1 MKKLERLKK
10 LLEANYQDYQE
21 MYYGSNGFSI
31 TIKRYGKYDYNYQ
44 IHDKSGWYSPD
55 WKEDE
60 TISFLSLLNDVL
72 DDKII
77 DKINTEIPEF
87 ELELN
92 YLINLSIKNDDFYWV
107 TGGNRN
113 WYFGEVID
121 SIYAEIE
128 NIVSEDEEYSR
139 YGIDPYDIDISFL
152 DPDSKKIYDDFL
164 EFFKSHTDFRDIVN
178 LLKRVKSLKDFQKN
192 YKEIKTIIGGIIL
205 DYINE
210 VAMNTVW
217 DITKNLKK
225 GRR

>member
-1 MKKLERLKK
+1 MNKLERLKK

-21 MYYGSNGFSI
+21 MYYNGHGFSI
-31 TIKRYGKYDYNYQ
+31 TIKRYGKYDYNYL
-44 IHDKSGWYSPD
+44 IHDKNGWYSPT

-77 DKINTEIPEF
+77 EEINIEIPEF

-92 YLINLSIKNDDFYWV
+92 YLINLSIKNDDFYWL

-113 WYFGEVID
+113 WHFGEVID
-121 SIYAEIE
+121 SIDTEIE

-139 YGIDPYDIDISFL
+139 YDIDPNDIDISFL
-152 DPDSKKIYDDFL
+152 DPDSKEIYDDFL

-178 LLKRVKSLKDFQKN
+178 LLKKVKSLEDFQKN
-192 YKEIKTIIGGIIL
+192 YEEIKATINGIL
-205 DYINE
+205 TEYIMAVANE
-210 VAMNTVW
+210 SVM
-217 DITKNLKK
+217 KYFQNLRK

>member
-1 MKKLERLKK
+1 
-10 LLEANYQDYQE
+10 
-21 MYYGSNGFSI
+21 MYYDDHGFSI

-44 IHDKSGWYSPD
+44 IHDKGGWYSPD

-92 YLINLSIKNDDFYWV
+92 HLIHLSIKNDDFYWL

-113 WYFGEVID
+113 WHFDEVID
-121 SIYAEIE
+121 SIYSEIE

-139 YGIDPYDIDISFL
+139 YDIDPNDIDISFL
-152 DPDSKKIYDDFL
+152 DPDSKEIYDDFL
-164 EFFKSHTDFRDIVN
+164 EFFKSHSDFSDVIN

-192 YKEIKTIIGGIIL
+192 YKEIKATIDSIL
-205 DYINE
+205 TNYIMNAANE
-210 VAMNTVW
+210 SVMEYVQ
-217 DITKNLKK
+217 NLRK
-225 GRR
+225 GRK